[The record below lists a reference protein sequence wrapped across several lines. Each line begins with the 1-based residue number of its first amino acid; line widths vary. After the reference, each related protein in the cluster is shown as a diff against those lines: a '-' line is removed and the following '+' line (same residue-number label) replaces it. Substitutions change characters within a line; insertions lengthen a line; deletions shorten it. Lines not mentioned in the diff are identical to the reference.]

1 MKLGETVTCYGLEGL
16 SLCWSILSSRWRPVV
31 LVGELDLKWACLPLG
46 VLAAPTSVGGEARA
60 PTCDGVMVASTSV
73 CIIARA
79 RGLAWCFTF
88 VLISPFPRYTWLG
101 QRLAQGQRGC
111 CHTAQLVLLSFVM
124 VVSTP
129 ERIPLL
135 PSVGRDAHADNG
147 CLSLHQRRS
156 QGPSWLRSPVCA
168 CSQAMVAS
176 APLLVTLRCSLPAL
190 SAPSEPGAPPG
201 SILPF
206 SSSPRLQLLWAT
218 LPLFSLIPFV
228 FLSKLTHNFYFTKDI
243 LSCFPIL
250 YIKKLFCNFGGM
262 RWEWAIKTCTRCG
275 IIM

>member
-1 MKLGETVTCYGLEGL
+1 M
-16 SLCWSILSSRWRPVV
+16 CWFHLFPGTRD
-31 LVGELDLKWACLPLG
+31 LVRGWLRVRGA
-46 VLAAPTSVGGEARA
+46 
-60 PTCDGVMVASTSV
+60 VAT
-73 CIIARA
+73 
-79 RGLAWCFTF
+79 
-88 VLISPFPRYTWLG
+88 
-101 QRLAQGQRGC
+101 
-111 CHTAQLVLLSFVM
+111 LLSWFCSHSLWWSPPRSEFHSSQVWAGM
-124 VVSTP
+124 RMLT
-129 ERIPLL
+129 
-135 PSVGRDAHADNG
+135 NG
-147 CLSLHQRRS
+147 CLSLHQRQS

-168 CSQAMVAS
+168 SSRAMVAS
-176 APLLVTLRCSLPAL
+176 APLVTLRCSLPAL

-228 FLSKLTHNFYFTKDI
+228 FLSKPTHNFYFTKDI

-250 YIKKLFCNFGGM
+250 YIKKLFCNFRGM

>member
-1 MKLGETVTCYGLEGL
+1 M
-16 SLCWSILSSRWRPVV
+16 SWRPVFV
-31 LVGELDLKWACLPLG
+31 LV
-46 VLAAPTSVGGEARA
+46 
-60 PTCDGVMVASTSV
+60 
-73 CIIARA
+73 
-79 RGLAWCFTF
+79 
-88 VLISPFPRYTWLG
+88 SPFPGYTWLG

-135 PSVGRDAHADNG
+135 PSVGRDAHADKW
-147 CLSLHQRRS
+147 LPQS
-156 QGPSWLRSPVCA
+156 PSEAESGTELAPFPCVCRLTGDGGLRPI
-168 CSQAMVAS
+168 
-176 APLLVTLRCSLPAL
+176 LVTLRCSLPAL

-218 LPLFSLIPFV
+218 LSLFSLIPFV

-250 YIKKLFCNFGGM
+250 YIKKLFCNFRGM